1 MLINIIYKLNQYTEK
16 ALKPNFRNSTKIN
29 NKENL
34 FCDSQF
40 DRKKAKDNL
49 KSLPTNFLLF
59 VFPIQ
64 AQEIYIIN

>member
-1 MLINIIYKLNQYTEK
+1 MG
-16 ALKPNFRNSTKIN
+16 
-29 NKENL
+29 NKEK

-40 DRKKAKDNL
+40 DRKKEDNL

-64 AQEIYIIN
+64 AQEIYIINLS